1 MKDRW
6 IEALRQDPHGAVAD
20 LFNGRAGVAFET
32 RLDVPELLC
41 RWFPKGLEDD
51 RNRLD
56 DALLWWL
63 RDMQRSYT
71 STLDRLGFPV
81 YSKRICDALIALQ
94 LLDLPGAR
102 AAIRSELTAWLRWL
116 APLRLASGRDPTL
129 ECYRLLTQGQQGTG
143 HMAAW
148 LRLAA
153 DLRPEYLTV
162 ALAGLRRLPND
173 GDARQ
178 NQMLMLQAL
187 LRHAVV
193 RFHDVDGARHFF
205 NRRFAAVRGLFPRA
219 PDHWKGV
226 LDDALRGF
234 ENINDP
240 LAAALAADLG
250 EKHMAKGPAKA
261 MHRRRPR
268 AVPHEVW
275 RSLQHDIVNA
285 KQPADTLAQRL
296 FGVLEQNHDYAS
308 AAGDSDPFVR
318 TLSSLGSK
326 LLVNHWLSAVDLARF
341 GVMIERGLVW
351 EPANPYCW
359 TLWAKWFQTQGRKDA
374 QEAVLRE
381 TLRLFPRNEAAQVEL
396 ARLLIV
402 RGEEWWNEAEHH
414 LRRTIDEHPDN
425 SHAHVVLARLF
436 VLREQPVAAE
446 KMLAAFSASHPDN
459 SDVRKVHEDLR
470 SGEYTPTVRADK
482 YELSDRRTTSAPYVT
497 APLTEVLRRGS
508 LAVEFNRARI
518 AHDVNGQT
526 KLIEQEREKGDA
538 LAGFYSQWLHL
549 PDTPDC
555 PPHAWAWNA
564 CLHWQESS
572 PVDAWEELAKRFPE
586 SVSETY
592 FLRMLALPHSS
603 NGNGAHHP
611 HTRSGA
617 MSRPVD
623 MAMRDWWEV
632 VQAGDL
638 DRRQREDIACQVM
651 ACAAANAPE
660 FVAATVGVERP
671 LEDGTTSPAATCDK
685 RRPL

>member
-1 MKDRW
+1 MRERW
-6 IEALRQDPHGAVAD
+6 FEAFHRDPHEAVSD
-20 LFNGRAGVAFET
+20 LFTGRAGVGFDM
-32 RLDVPELLC
+32 RLDVPELLHL
-41 RWFPKGLEDD
+41 WFPRSMADD

-71 STLDRLGFPV
+71 SALDRLGFAV

-102 AAIRSELTAWLRWL
+102 AAIRSELASWLRWL
-116 APLRLASGRDPTL
+116 TPLRLASARDPAL
-129 ECYRLLTQGQQGTG
+129 ECYGLLTQGQLDTG
-143 HMAAW
+143 HIAMW
-148 LRLAA
+148 LRLAG

-162 ALAGLRRLPND
+162 ALAGVRRLPND
-173 GDARQ
+173 GNPRQ

-205 NRRFAAVRGLFPRA
+205 NRRFAAVRGLYPRA

-250 EKHMAKGPAKA
+250 EKHMAKGLGKA
-261 MHRRRPR
+261 VRGRRRR
-268 AVPHEVW
+268 AAPHQVW
-275 RSLQHDIVNA
+275 RSLQRDIVNA

-296 FGVLEQNHDYAS
+296 FGVLEQNHDYAI
-308 AAGDSDPFVR
+308 AAGDSVPFVR
-318 TLSSLGSK
+318 ALSDLGSK
-326 LLVNHWLSAVDLARF
+326 LLVYHWLSAADLARL
-341 GVMIERGLVW
+341 GMMIERGLVW

-374 QEAVLRE
+374 QEAILRE

-402 RGEEWWNEAEHH
+402 RGDEWWNEAEHH

-425 SHAHVVLARLF
+425 RHAHVVLARLF
-436 VLREQPVAAE
+436 VLRERPDAAE
-446 KMLAAFSASHPDN
+446 EILAAFLASHPDS

-470 SGEYTPTVRADK
+470 SGEYTPTVTVEK
-482 YELSDRRTTSAPYVT
+482 YELNRTTSAPDVT

-555 PPHAWAWNA
+555 PPQAWAWNA
-564 CLHWQESS
+564 CLHWQESCTA
-572 PVDAWEELAKRFPE
+572 DTWEELAKRFPE
-586 SVSETY
+586 AATETH
-592 FLRMLALPHSS
+592 FLRMLALPDST
-603 NGNGAHHP
+603 NGNGVWYSNA
-611 HTRSGA
+611 RSDA

-623 MAMRDWWEV
+623 MAVRDFREV
-632 VQAGDL
+632 VEAGDL

-660 FVAATVGVERP
+660 FVTATVGVERP
-671 LEDGTTSPAATCDK
+671 S
-685 RRPL
+685 

>member
-6 IEALRQDPHGAVAD
+6 IEALRQDPHGAVTE

-41 RWFPKGLEDD
+41 RWFPKSLEDD

-71 STLDRLGFPV
+71 SALDRLGFAV

-102 AAIRSELTAWLRWL
+102 AAIRSELAAWLRWL
-116 APLRLASGRDPTL
+116 TPLRLASGRDPAL
-129 ECYRLLTQGQQGTG
+129 ECYGLLTQGQLDTG
-143 HMAAW
+143 HIAMW

-219 PDHWKGV
+219 PDHWKGI

-250 EKHMAKGPAKA
+250 EKYIAKGPAKA

-268 AVPHEVW
+268 AVPYEVW

-326 LLVNHWLSAVDLARF
+326 LLVNHWLSVADLARF

-359 TLWAKWFQTQGRKDA
+359 TLWAKWCQTQGRRDA
-374 QEAVLRE
+374 QEAILRE
-381 TLRLFPRNEAAQVEL
+381 TLRLFPRDAAAQVEL
-396 ARLLIV
+396 ARLLID
-402 RGEEWWNEAEHH
+402 RGERYWREAEHY
-414 LRRTIDEHPDN
+414 LRSTMDGDSNNGP
-425 SHAHVVLARLF
+425 AHVVKARLRLAQTRHDDAEKVLVDFLARNPSN
-436 VLREQPVAAE
+436 RHAHAALKE
-446 KMLAAFSASHPDN
+446 
-459 SDVRKVHEDLR
+459 LR
-470 SGEYTPTVRADK
+470 SGRLA
-482 YELSDRRTTSAPYVT
+482 T
-497 APLTEVLRRGS
+497 APVARTGKLNDNAAGALREVLRRS
-508 LAVEFNRARI
+508 DLAVEFNRARI
-518 AHDVNGQT
+518 AGHVNGQT
-526 KLIEQEREKGDA
+526 KLIRQESHRGDA
-538 LAGFYSQWLHL
+538 LAGFYSQWLKL
-549 PDTPDC
+549 PDTPRC
-555 PPHAWAWNA
+555 PPHAWSWNA
-564 CLHWQESS
+564 CLHWQTSESAS
-572 PVDAWEELAKRFPE
+572 GWSELETHFPE
-586 SVSETY
+586 AVSETR
-592 FLRMLALPHSS
+592 FLRMLALPDSS
-603 NGNGAHHP
+603 NGTGPRYRNA
-611 HTRSGA
+611 RSDA

-623 MAMRDWWEV
+623 MAMRDWWELAE
-632 VQAGDL
+632 AGDL
-638 DRRQREDIACQVM
+638 DRSQRDDIACTVM
-651 ACAAANAPE
+651 ACAAIDTPE
-660 FVAATVGVERP
+660 FVTATAG
-671 LEDGTTSPAATCDK
+671 D
-685 RRPL
+685 